1 MSEIKKQTQAEK
13 YLIAHEYE
21 ANEHGAF
28 IYTSTSGNHK
38 VEMEAVLEDYHHE
51 SSKDNMEAIE
61 ELEEDVSKLSVK
73 VADLIKKKYNLQEKV
88 ETLQYEND
96 ELSTR
101 TEGFTHETLID
112 EKKLEILK
120 RLYKHLSLDELEDV
134 EAPFKD
140 RTGYIDVNY

>member
-38 VEMEAVLEDYHHE
+38 VEMEAVLEDYHYE
-51 SSKDNMEAIE
+51 SSKD
-61 ELEEDVSKLSVK
+61 S
-73 VADLIKKKYNLQEKV
+73 V
-88 ETLQYEND
+88 ETIDYLEKEVAHLKIDIIDLKQEVSDLEDDND
-96 ELSTR
+96 SMQVEVEKGI
-101 TEGFTHETLID
+101 EGFTPETLID